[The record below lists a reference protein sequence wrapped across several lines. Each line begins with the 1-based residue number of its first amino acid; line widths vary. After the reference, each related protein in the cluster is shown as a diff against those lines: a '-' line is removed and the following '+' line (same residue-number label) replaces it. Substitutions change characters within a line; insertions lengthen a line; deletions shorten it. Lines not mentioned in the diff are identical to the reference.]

1 MHFICSS
8 LMTQLELAWLLVFIS
23 LYYAFIMDRVKL
35 TWMLFITLKEFNS
48 ILHWLSIHSFYL
60 RMKNVLGLLL
70 NLIIVK

>member
-1 MHFICSS
+1 MDA
-8 LMTQLELAWLLVFIS
+8 QLNFPLHIV
-23 LYYAFIMDRVKL
+23 
-35 TWMLFITLKEFNS
+35 FITLKEFNS